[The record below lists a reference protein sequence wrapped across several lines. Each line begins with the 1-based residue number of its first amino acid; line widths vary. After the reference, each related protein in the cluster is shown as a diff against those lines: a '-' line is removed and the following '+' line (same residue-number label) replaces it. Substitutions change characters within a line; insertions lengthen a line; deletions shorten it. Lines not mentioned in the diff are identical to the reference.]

1 MAVMSPLFSVPLPG
15 GDPTFLGWLTT
26 LVYLGTAV
34 LCLVCALSVK
44 RIFTNGDPRPHML
57 IWGGLSFL
65 LFFLGINKELDLQ
78 TSFTATIKRF
88 AWELGLYEYGQRA
101 QVLFLAAFALFGF
114 VVVVV
119 IAWHVRRYWRNYL
132 FLLLGMA
139 AIFRFV
145 AVRIATFYGI
155 SLPELSRFT
164 GGLRINWLLELIGI
178 SLIAVAAILNL
189 RLRSR
194 P

>member
-1 MAVMSPLFSVPLPG
+1 MRTQV
-15 GDPTFLGWLTT
+15 DET
-26 LVYLGTAV
+26 
-34 LCLVCALSVK
+34 LSV
-44 RIFTNGDPRPHML
+44 GDVVL
-57 IWGGLSFL
+57 TGG
-65 LFFLGINKELDLQ
+65 ELP
-78 TSFTATIKRF
+78 
-88 AWELGLYEYGQRA
+88 
-101 QVLFLAAFALFGF
+101 ALC
-114 VVVVV
+114 VVV